1 VRYRPPRAKY
11 ESVADY
17 LTLVGWRSD
26 FDPVTRRGSCENP
39 KKGLS
44 PLQSPRRKA
53 SSRRIRLRLS
63 YFMEL
68 RFGATSLSG

>member
-1 VRYRPPRAKY
+1 MRYRPLRSKH
-11 ESVADY
+11 ERVADY
-17 LTLVGWRSD
+17 LRLVGWRSD
-26 FDPVTRRGSCENP
+26 FEPVTRRAFCENP
-39 KKGLS
+39 KNGLS
-44 PLQSPRRKA
+44 RVQTRRKA